1 MTGRAIKAVEIAK
14 FQKDNRTFQVKEFSG
29 NTLIATEAISD
40 NF

>member
-1 MTGRAIKAVEIAK
+1 MRGHAIKAVEIAK
-14 FQKDNRTFQVKEFSG
+14 FQKDNKTFQVEEFRG